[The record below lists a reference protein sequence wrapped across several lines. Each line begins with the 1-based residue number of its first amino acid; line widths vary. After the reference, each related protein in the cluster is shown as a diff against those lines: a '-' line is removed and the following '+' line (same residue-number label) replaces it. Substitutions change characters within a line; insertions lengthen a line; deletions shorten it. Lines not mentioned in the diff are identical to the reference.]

1 MLRLEMVFSI
11 SLFRKGHP
19 PVGARPGTLAIP
31 ANAARPTVDIIHY
44 SPSDHRTIP
53 RATVADIPPLLRDGT
68 VTWIDVEGLGDE
80 KLLRTLGEMFHVH
93 PLALEDVANAPQRPK
108 AEEYDEHLLL
118 VARMARLTDAL
129 ELDVEQVAMFVGSNY
144 VLSFGERPG
153 DVLDPVRNRIRE
165 GKGAIRGGGPGY
177 LAYAILDTIIDAYYP
192 VIERLSA
199 KLERLEDRVL
209 VAPTPRLLDSMNRI
223 KTDLVLLRRGV
234 WPQLETLNRLLRE
247 PSPFLGD
254 EVQVYLRD
262 PTDHCAQLV
271 DVIDSHRELVNGLL
285 NTYLSV
291 MSNRTNEVMKVL
303 TIMSAIFIPL
313 TFLAG
318 IYGMNFEF
326 MPELH
331 TPWAYPLT
339 LLVMLLVALALVY
352 YFWRKGWIGS
362 GPGGPDTDDDD

>member
-1 MLRLEMVFSI
+1 MVFAI

-19 PVGARPGTLAIP
+19 PVGARPGTLVIP
-31 ANAARPTVDIIHY
+31 VDAPRPSVDVIHY
-44 SPSDHRTIP
+44 GPEQHRTLQ
-53 RATVADIPPLLRDGT
+53 AASLADIPPLLGEGT
-68 VTWIDVEGLGDE
+68 TTWIDVEGIGDE
-80 KLLRTLGEMFHVH
+80 KLLRDLGDMFQIH

-118 VARMARLTDAL
+118 IARMARLNDAMD
-129 ELDVEQVAMFVGSNY
+129 LDIEQIAMFVGPHY

-177 LAYAILDTIIDAYYP
+177 LAYAIVDTIIDAYYP
-192 VIERLSA
+192 VIERLSNR
-199 KLERLEDRVL
+199 LERLEDRVL
-209 VAPTPRLLDSMNRI
+209 VSPTPRILDQLNRI

-247 PSPFLGD
+247 PNRYLGD

-262 PTDHCAQLV
+262 PADHCAQLV

-303 TIMSAIFIPL
+303 TIMSSIFIPL

-318 IYGMNFEF
+318 IYGMNFDF

-331 TPWAYPLT
+331 EQWGYPF
-339 LLVMLLVALALVY
+339 LLGLMGGIALIMTY
-352 YFWRKGWIGS
+352 YFWRKGWIGRGS
-362 GPGGPDTDDDD
+362 DDDDEG

>member
-1 MLRLEMVFSI
+1 VFSI
-11 SLFRKGHP
+11 TLFRKGHP

-31 ANAARPTVDIIHY
+31 ANAARPTLDIIHY
-44 SPSDHRTIP
+44 SPTDHRVHQG
-53 RATVADIPPLLRDGT
+53 AGVAAIPPLLRDGT
-68 VTWIDVEGLGDE
+68 VTWVDVEGLGDE
-80 KLLRTLGEMFHVH
+80 KLLRDLGEMFHIH

-118 VARMARLTDAL
+118 VARMARLTEEM
-129 ELDVEQVAMFVGSNY
+129 ELDIEQVAMFVGPNY

-165 GKGAIRGGGPGY
+165 GKGAIRGAGPGY
-177 LAYAILDTIIDAYYP
+177 LAYAILDCIIDAYYP
-192 VIERLSA
+192 IIERLSA

-209 VAPTPRLLDSMNRI
+209 VAPTPRLLDHLNRI

-247 PSPFLGD
+247 PNQYLGE

-262 PTDHCAQLV
+262 PTDHCAQLI
-271 DVIDSHRELVNGLL
+271 DVIDSHRELINGLL

-291 MSNRTNEVMKVL
+291 VSNRTNEVMKVL

-331 TPWAYPLT
+331 KEWSYPI
-339 LLVMLLVALALVY
+339 LLGLMAAIALGLMY
-352 YFWRKGWIGS
+352 YFWRKGWIGN
-362 GPGGPDTDDDD
+362 GPGGGRDDDDG

>member
-1 MLRLEMVFSI
+1 MVFSI

-19 PVGARPGTLAIP
+19 PVGARPGTLVIP
-31 ANAARPTVDIIHY
+31 ANAARPKVDVIHY
-44 SPSDHRTIP
+44 GPAECRTLECQS
-53 RATVADIPPLLRDGT
+53 VADLAPLLGEGT
-68 VTWIDVEGLGDE
+68 TTWIDVEGLGDE
-80 KLLRTLGEMFHVH
+80 ALLRELAVMFHIH

-118 VARMARLTDAL
+118 VARMARLNDEM
-129 ELDVEQVAMFVGSNY
+129 ELDIEQVAMFVGSNY

-153 DVLDPVRNRIRE
+153 DVLDPVRNRIKD

-177 LAYAILDTIIDAYYP
+177 LAYAILDCIIDAYYP

-199 KLERLEDRVL
+199 KLEKLEDRVL
-209 VAPTPRLLDSMNRI
+209 VAPTPRLLDQLNRI

-247 PSPFLGD
+247 TNPFLGD
-254 EVQVYLRD
+254 NVQVYLRD

-291 MSNRTNEVMKVL
+291 VSNRTNEVMKVL
-303 TIMSAIFIPL
+303 TIMSSIFIPL
-313 TFLAG
+313 TFMAG
-318 IYGMNFEF
+318 IYGMNFDF

-331 TPWAYPLT
+331 QPWAYPV
-339 LLVMLLVALALVY
+339 LLGSMLAVALVLVY
-352 YFWRKGWIGS
+352 YFWRRGWIG
-362 GPGGPDTDDDD
+362 GGGSQGDDDEL

>member
-1 MLRLEMVFSI
+1 MVFSI

-19 PVGARPGTLAIP
+19 PVGARPGTLVIA
-31 ANAARPTVDIIHY
+31 ANAARPQIDVIHY
-44 SPSDHRTIP
+44 NPTEYRTLQP
-53 RATVADIPPLLRDGT
+53 QRVADIAPLLRDGT
-68 VTWIDVEGLGDE
+68 TSWIDVEGLGDE
-80 KLLRTLGEMFHVH
+80 KLLRELAEMFHIH

-118 VARMARLTDAL
+118 VTRMARLDDAM
-129 ELDVEQVAMFVGSNY
+129 ELDIEQTALFVGKNY

-177 LAYAILDTIIDAYYP
+177 LAYAIVDCIIDAYYP
-192 VIERLSA
+192 VIERLSH

-209 VAPTPRLLDSMNRI
+209 VSPTPTILDQLNRV

-247 PSPFLGD
+247 TNRFLGD

-291 MSNRTNEVMKVL
+291 VSNRTNEVMKVL
-303 TIMSAIFIPL
+303 TIMSSIFIPL
-313 TFLAG
+313 TFVAG

-326 MPELH
+326 MPELNKQ
-331 TPWAYPLT
+331 WAYPLV
-339 LLVMLLVALALVY
+339 LAIMVGVAGFMVF
-352 YFWRKGWIGS
+352 YFWRKGWIGR
-362 GPGGPDTDDDD
+362 GPGDDDD

>member
-1 MLRLEMVFSI
+1 MFTI
-11 SLFRKGHP
+11 TLFRKGHP
-19 PVGARPGTLAIP
+19 PVGARPGTLVIP
-31 ANAARPTVDIIHY
+31 ANAARPKVDVIHY
-44 SPSDHRTIP
+44 SPSDHRTLEP
-53 RATVADIPPLLRDGT
+53 REVAELAPLLKDGT
-68 VTWIDVEGLGDE
+68 TTWIDVEGLGDE
-80 KLLRTLGEMFHVH
+80 ALLRELAEMFHIH

-118 VARMARLTDAL
+118 VTRMARLNDEM
-129 ELDVEQVAMFVGSNY
+129 ELDIEQVALFVGTNY

-177 LAYAILDTIIDAYYP
+177 LAYAIVDCIIDAYYP
-192 VIERLSA
+192 VIERLSQ

-209 VAPTPRLLDSMNRI
+209 VAPTPRLLDQLNRV

-247 PSPFLGD
+247 PNTYLG
-254 EVQVYLRD
+254 EAVQVYLRD

-271 DVIDSHRELVNGLL
+271 DVIDSHRELVSGLL

-291 MSNRTNEVMKVL
+291 VSNRTNEVMKVL
-303 TIMSAIFIPL
+303 TIMSSIFIPL

-318 IYGMNFEF
+318 IYGMNFDF
-326 MPELH
+326 MPEIH
-331 TPWAYPLT
+331 QRWSYPI
-339 LLVMLLVALALVY
+339 LLAVMVVVAALMVV
-352 YFWRKGWIGS
+352 YFWRKGWIGGS
-362 GPGGPDTDDDD
+362 GANDDDD

>member
-1 MLRLEMVFSI
+1 MVFSI

-19 PVGARPGTLAIP
+19 PVGARPGTLVIP
-31 ANAARPTVDIIHY
+31 ENAPPPTIEVIHY
-44 SPSDHRTIP
+44 APTEYRTFKPTSP
-53 RATVADIPPLLRDGT
+53 AELVPLLKQGT
-68 VTWIDVEGLGDE
+68 TTWIDVEGLGDE
-80 KLLRTLGEMFHVH
+80 KLLRELGELFHIH
-93 PLALEDVANAPQRPK
+93 PLALEDVSNAPQRPK

-118 VARMARLTDAL
+118 VTRMARLTDAM
-129 ELDVEQVAMFVGSNY
+129 ELDIEQVAMFVGPNY

-177 LAYAILDTIIDAYYP
+177 LAYAIVDTIVDAYYP

-199 KLERLEDRVL
+199 KLERLEDLVL
-209 VAPTPRLLDSMNRI
+209 LRPTPRLLDHLNRI

-247 PSPFLGD
+247 TSTFLGE

-262 PTDHCAQLV
+262 PADHCAQLV

-303 TIMSAIFIPL
+303 TIMSSIFIPL

-331 TPWAYPLT
+331 RKWAYPI
-339 LLVMLLVALALVY
+339 LLGLMAVVAGIMVV
-352 YFWRKGWIGS
+352 YFWRKGWLGGGS
-362 GPGGPDTDDDD
+362 GGDGDDDC

>member
-1 MLRLEMVFSI
+1 MFSI
-11 SLFRKGHP
+11 TLFRKGHP
-19 PVGARPGTLAIP
+19 PVGARPGTLVIP
-31 ANAARPTVDIIHY
+31 ANAARPQVDVIHY
-44 SPSDHRTIP
+44 SLTEHRTLQP
-53 RATVADIPPLLRDGT
+53 KTVGEIAPLLRDGT
-68 VTWIDVEGLGDE
+68 TTWIDVEGLGDE
-80 KLLRTLGEMFHVH
+80 KLLRELGDMFHIH

-118 VARMARLTDAL
+118 VARMARLNEAM
-129 ELDVEQVAMFVGSNY
+129 ELDIEQVAMFVGKSY

-165 GKGAIRGGGPGY
+165 GKGAIRGAGPGY
-177 LAYAILDTIIDAYYP
+177 LAYAILDCIIDAYYP

-209 VAPTPRLLDSMNRI
+209 VAPTPRLLDHLNRI

-247 PSPFLGD
+247 PSPFLGE

-331 TPWAYPLT
+331 KRWSYPIL
-339 LLVMLLVALALVY
+339 LALMGTIALLMVF
-352 YFWRKGWIGS
+352 YFWRKGWIG
-362 GPGGPDTDDDD
+362 GRPDEEEDDD

>member
-1 MLRLEMVFSI
+1 MVFAI

-19 PVGARPGTLAIP
+19 PVGARPGTLVIP
-31 ANAARPTVDIIHY
+31 ANAPRPSVDVIHY
-44 SPSDHRTIP
+44 SPDQHRTLK
-53 RATVADIPPLLRDGT
+53 AVSLADIAPLLKDGT
-68 VTWIDVEGLGDE
+68 TTWIDVEGTGDERLLRELGD
-80 KLLRTLGEMFHVH
+80 LFRIH

-118 VARMARLTDAL
+118 IARMARLNETMD
-129 ELDVEQVAMFVGSNY
+129 LDIEQIAMFVGSNY
-144 VLSFGERPG
+144 VLSFQERPG
-153 DVLDPVRNRIRE
+153 DVLDPIRNRIRE

-192 VIERLSA
+192 VIERLSNR
-199 KLERLEDRVL
+199 LERLEDRVL
-209 VAPTPRLLDSMNRI
+209 LSPTPRILDQLNRI

-247 PSPFLGD
+247 TNEYLGD

-291 MSNRTNEVMKVL
+291 VSNRTNEVMKVL
-303 TIMSAIFIPL
+303 TIMSSIFIPL
-313 TFLAG
+313 TFVAG
-318 IYGMNFEF
+318 IYGMNFDF
-326 MPELH
+326 MPELRR
-331 TPWAYPLT
+331 PWAYP
-339 LLVMLLVALALVY
+339 VVLALMAAIAGFMVF
-352 YFWRKGWIGS
+352 YFWRKGWIGR
-362 GPGGPDTDDDD
+362 GPDADDDD

>member
-1 MLRLEMVFSI
+1 MLSI
-11 SLFRKGHP
+11 TLFRKGHP

-31 ANAARPTVDIIHY
+31 ANAARPEVDVIHY
-44 SPSDHRTIP
+44 SPTEYRTSKP
-53 RATVADIPPLLRDGT
+53 ARAEEIAPLLKEGT

-80 KLLRTLGEMFHVH
+80 KLLRQLGDMFHIH

-118 VARMARLTDAL
+118 VARMARLTDEL
-129 ELDVEQVAMFVGSNY
+129 ELDIEQVAMFVGPTY

-153 DVLDPVRNRIRE
+153 DVLDPVRTRIRE
-165 GKGAIRGGGPGY
+165 GKGAIRGAGPGY
-177 LAYAILDTIIDAYYP
+177 LAYAILDCIIDAYYP

-199 KLERLEDRVL
+199 KLEKLEDRVL
-209 VAPTPRLLDSMNRI
+209 VAPTPRLLDQLNRV

-247 PSPFLGD
+247 PSRFLGE

-291 MSNRTNEVMKVL
+291 ISNRTNEVMKVL
-303 TIMSAIFIPL
+303 TIMSSIFIPL
-313 TFLAG
+313 TFMAG
-318 IYGMNFEF
+318 IYGMNFDF

-331 TPWAYPLT
+331 EKWAYPL
-339 LLVMLLVALALVY
+339 LLLSMGGVAAVMVIF
-352 YFWRKGWIGS
+352 FWRRGWIGRGS
-362 GPGGPDTDDDD
+362 QPDDDD

>member
-1 MLRLEMVFSI
+1 MVFSI

-19 PVGARPGTLAIP
+19 PVGARPGTLVIP
-31 ANAARPTVDIIHY
+31 ANAPRPTIDVIHY
-44 SPSDHRTIP
+44 SPAEHRTLRPTSLAEI
-53 RATVADIPPLLRDGT
+53 APLLKSGT
-68 VTWIDVEGLGDE
+68 TTWIDIEGLGDE
-80 KLLRTLGEMFHVH
+80 ALLREVAAMFAIH

-118 VARMARLTDAL
+118 IARMARLNEAM
-129 ELDVEQVAMFVGSNY
+129 ELDIEQVAMFVGTTY

-153 DVLDPVRNRIRE
+153 DVLDPVRNRIRD
-165 GKGAIRGGGPGY
+165 GKGAIRGAGPGY

-192 VIERLSA
+192 VIERLSH

-209 VAPTPRLLDSMNRI
+209 VAPTPRLLDQLNRI

-247 PSPFLGD
+247 TNPYLGD

-303 TIMSAIFIPL
+303 TIMSSIFIPL

-318 IYGMNFEF
+318 IYGMNFDF

-331 TPWAYPLT
+331 ERWSYPL
-339 LLVMLLVALALVY
+339 LLALMIGIALFMTY
-352 YFWRKGWIGS
+352 YFWRKGWIG
-362 GPGGPDTDDDD
+362 GGPDSDDDD

>member
-1 MLRLEMVFSI
+1 VFSI
-11 SLFRKGHP
+11 TLFRKGHP

-31 ANAARPTVDIIHY
+31 ANAAPPEIDVIHY
-44 SPSDHRTIP
+44 S
-53 RATVADIPPLLRDGT
+53 ATEYSAFKPKGVAEISRVLRDGT
-68 VTWIDVEGLGDE
+68 TTWIDVEGLGDE
-80 KLLRTLGEMFHVH
+80 ALLRQLGDMFHIH

-118 VARMARLTDAL
+118 VTRMARLTDAMEL
-129 ELDVEQVAMFVGSNY
+129 EIEQVAMFVGPNY
-144 VLSFGERPG
+144 VLSFGERP
-153 DVLDPVRNRIRE
+153 DNVLDPVRTRIRE
-165 GKGAIRGGGPGY
+165 GKGPLRGAGPGY
-177 LAYAILDTIIDAYYP
+177 LAYAILDCIIDAYYP

-199 KLERLEDRVL
+199 KLEKLEDRVL
-209 VAPTPRLLDSMNRI
+209 VAPTPRLLDNLNRV

-247 PSPFLGD
+247 PSRFLG
-254 EVQVYLRD
+254 EAVQVYLRD

-291 MSNRTNEVMKVL
+291 VSNRTNEVMKVL

-313 TFLAG
+313 TFVAG
-318 IYGMNFEF
+318 IYGMNFEY

-331 TPWAYPLT
+331 RDWAYPLV
-339 LLVMLLVALALVY
+339 LGLMALIAASLVF
-352 YFWRKGWIGS
+352 YFWRRGWIG
-362 GPGGPDTDDDD
+362 GGRHDEDDD

>member
-1 MLRLEMVFSI
+1 MVFSI

-19 PVGARPGTLAIP
+19 PVGARPGTLVIP
-31 ANAARPTVDIIHY
+31 ANAARPQIDVIHY
-44 SPSDHRTIP
+44 SPTDYRTLQVQ
-53 RATVADIPPLLRDGT
+53 RVADIAPLLRDGT
-68 VTWIDVEGLGDE
+68 TTWIDVEGLGDE
-80 KLLRTLGEMFHVH
+80 ALLRELAAMFHIH

-118 VARMARLTDAL
+118 VTRMARLNDAM
-129 ELDVEQVAMFVGSNY
+129 ELDIEQTALFVGKSY

-165 GKGAIRGGGPGY
+165 GKGAMRGGGPGY
-177 LAYAILDTIIDAYYP
+177 LAYAIVDTIVDAYYP
-192 VIERLSA
+192 VVERLSHR
-199 KLERLEDRVL
+199 LERLEDRVL
-209 VAPTPRLLDSMNRI
+209 IAPTPKLLDQLNRV

-247 PSPFLGD
+247 TNPYLGE

-262 PTDHCAQLV
+262 PADHCAQLV

-291 MSNRTNEVMKVL
+291 VSNRTNEVMKVL
-303 TIMSAIFIPL
+303 TIMSSIFIPL

-318 IYGMNFEF
+318 IYGMNFDF

-331 TPWAYPLT
+331 RPWSYPI
-339 LLVMLLVALALVY
+339 LLGIMGLVAGFMVY
-352 YFWRKGWIGS
+352 YFWRKGWIGRGS
-362 GPGGPDTDDDD
+362 EEADDD

>member
-1 MLRLEMVFSI
+1 MVFAI

-19 PVGARPGTLAIP
+19 PVGARPGTLVIP
-31 ANAARPTVDIIHY
+31 ANAPRPTIDVIHY
-44 SPSDHRTIP
+44 SPSEHLALQSTSI
-53 RATVADIPPLLRDGT
+53 AAIAPLLKEGT
-68 VTWIDVEGLGDE
+68 TTWIDIEGLGDE
-80 KLLRTLGEMFHVH
+80 KLLREIGDLFHIH

-118 VARMARLTDAL
+118 FTRMARLTDDM
-129 ELDVEQVAMFVGSNY
+129 ERDVEQVAMFVGTNY

-192 VIERLSA
+192 VIERLSHR
-199 KLERLEDRVL
+199 LERMEDRVL
-209 VAPTPRLLDSMNRI
+209 VSPTPKVLDQLNRI

-247 PSPFLGD
+247 TNPCLGD

-291 MSNRTNEVMKVL
+291 VSNRTNEVMKVL
-303 TIMSAIFIPL
+303 TIMSSIFIPL

-331 TPWAYPLT
+331 KQWSYPI
-339 LLVMLLVALALVY
+339 LLGLMAAIALFMTF
-352 YFWRKGWIGS
+352 YFWRKGWIGR
-362 GPGGPDTDDDD
+362 GGDDDDDH

>member
-1 MLRLEMVFSI
+1 VFSI
-11 SLFRKGHP
+11 TLFRKGHP

-31 ANAARPTVDIIHY
+31 ANAARPTIDVIHY
-44 SPSDHRTIP
+44 SPTEYRTFTP
-53 RATVADIPPLLRDGT
+53 VAVDEEIAPLLKEGT

-80 KLLRTLGEMFHVH
+80 KLLRQLGDMFHIH

-118 VARMARLTDAL
+118 VTRMVRLTDEM
-129 ELDVEQVAMFVGSNY
+129 ELDIEQVAMFVGPTF

-165 GKGAIRGGGPGY
+165 GKGAIRGAGPGY
-177 LAYAILDTIIDAYYP
+177 LAYAILDCIIDAYYP

-199 KLERLEDRVL
+199 KLEKLEDRVL
-209 VAPTPRLLDSMNRI
+209 VAPTPRLLDHLNRV

-247 PSPFLGD
+247 PSPFLGE

-291 MSNRTNEVMKVL
+291 ISNRTNEVMKVL

-313 TFLAG
+313 TFMAG
-318 IYGMNFEF
+318 IYGMNFDF

-331 TPWAYPLT
+331 TKWAYPL
-339 LLVMLLVALALVY
+339 LLLLMVGVAVGMVIF
-352 YFWRKGWIGS
+352 FWRRGWIGR
-362 GPGGPDTDDDD
+362 GAQPDDDD